1 MDEVTTKSDSVL
13 PVEQI
18 HAPVM
23 IDRIVELLSP
33 ALQEDSIYVDATLGM
48 GGHAERILQANPRA
62 RLLGIDRDAAAIAL
76 ASARLAPFGD
86 RVTIVQARFDELPS
100 ILKTLKIDSV
110 QAILADFGLS
120 SLQIDDVERGFSY
133 SVDAPLDMRMDR
145 RQELTAADIVNDF
158 DAGELIRLLRTF
170 GDEAQAP
177 RIVRAIVAEREK
189 RRIETSA
196 ELVEI
201 ITNSLPAAV
210 RHGGRGHPAKR
221 TFQALRIAV
230 NLELEAVESFLTGAL
245 ASLAISGRLALLSYH
260 SGEDRLAKA
269 ALARVTSDTAPPG
282 LPIVPESMKAK
293 FVSLTRGAEK
303 PTEAEISENPRAA
316 SARLRAVERIG
327 EDQ

>member
-158 DAGELIRLLRTF
+158 DTGELIRLLRTF

-282 LPIVPESMKAK
+282 LPFVPESMKAK